1 MHAGGHPRA
10 GRTGVGAQYGQPN
23 AAADAGTLY
32 FPLFLMQRSFIMANR
47 LTRFDPFT
55 DLARYDPL
63 RGVEDLFRE
72 FALRP
77 GMREM
82 AAQPGIRLDVDET
95 EQSYEV
101 KAEMP
106 GLKKEDIKVDIDGKR
121 VSIAAEI
128 KREQEQ
134 KEGTTVL
141 RCERYT
147 GQLYRSFTLDQDV
160 DDSQVTAHY
169 EDGVLQLHLPKAQG
183 KATRKIQIS

>member
-1 MHAGGHPRA
+1 M
-10 GRTGVGAQYGQPN
+10 T
-23 AAADAGTLY
+23 
-32 FPLFLMQRSFIMANR
+32 NR
-47 LTRFDPFT
+47 LTRYDPFT

-63 RGVEDLFRE
+63 RGVEEMFRE
-72 FALRP
+72 FGLRP
-77 GMREM
+77 GMREFGTPP
-82 AAQPGIRLDVDET
+82 AIRLDVDET
-95 EQSYEV
+95 DQSYEV

-121 VSIAAEI
+121 VCIAADV

-160 DDSQVTAHY
+160 DDSQVTAKY
-169 EDGVLQLHLPKAQG
+169 EDGVLQLHLPKAQN

>member
-1 MHAGGHPRA
+1 M
-10 GRTGVGAQYGQPN
+10 T
-23 AAADAGTLY
+23 
-32 FPLFLMQRSFIMANR
+32 NR
-47 LTRFDPFT
+47 LTRYDPFT
-55 DLARYDPL
+55 ELTRFDPL

-77 GMREM
+77 GMREF
-82 AAQPGIRLDVDET
+82 AAQPAIRLDVDET
-95 EQSYEV
+95 DQSYEV

-106 GLKKEDIKVDIDGKR
+106 GLKKEDIKIDIDGKR
-121 VSIAAEI
+121 VSIAAEV

-134 KEGTTVL
+134 KEGSTVL

-160 DDSQVTAHY
+160 DDSKVTARY

-183 KATRKIQIS
+183 KPSHKIQIS

>member
-1 MHAGGHPRA
+1 
-10 GRTGVGAQYGQPN
+10 
-23 AAADAGTLY
+23 
-32 FPLFLMQRSFIMANR
+32 MANR
-47 LTRFDPFT
+47 LTHYDPFT

-72 FALRP
+72 FGLRS
-77 GMREM
+77 GMREF
-82 AAQPGIRLDVDET
+82 ANQPAIRLDVDEN

-121 VSIAAEI
+121 VSIAAEV

-134 KEGTTVL
+134 KDGTTVL
-141 RCERYT
+141 RSERYT

-160 DDSQVTAHY
+160 DDSQVTAKY
-169 EDGVLQLHLPKAQG
+169 EDGVLQLHLPKVQN